1 MQVFTPLF
9 RNINM
14 HQKRPVTVLLAPL
27 DWGLGHATRC
37 IPIINE
43 LIAQGARVLVAA
55 SGTQKTLLEMEFP
68 GLEFFNIPGYEIRYK
83 KGFLLKWALIFRI
96 PSILRQI
103 RREHAWL
110 EQCVAEHNIDLVI
123 SDNRYGL
130 YHKKTLCVFITHQLF
145 IQSGT
150 GFLKNTKSLPETKRK
165 KDSWADR
172 RILKWNYRFISKFSE
187 CWIPDQD
194 GIFSLAGILSH
205 PPVLPPL
212 PMKYIGILSRFKQ
225 VGTPIEKNSLLLL
238 LSGPEPQR
246 TQLEDIICIQLADM
260 SLKTTIVRG
269 LPGMD
274 SPPPAINGVRIFNH
288 LPADELNEIIQSSE
302 FIIARSGYSTI
313 MDLVKM
319 KKNAILIPTPGQT
332 EQEYL
337 GHYLQE
343 NGWMFTAPQKGFN
356 LRNALQDF
364 QQQNLKIPEVQGELL
379 QTAIQDVLTRIKNIK

>member
-14 HQKRPVTVLLAPL
+14 HQIRPVSVLLAPL

-43 LIAQGARVLVAA
+43 LIAQGAWVLVAA
-55 SGTQKTLLEMEFP
+55 SGPQKILLEMEFP
-68 GLEFFNIPGYEIRYK
+68 ELEFFNIPGYEIRYK
-83 KGFLLKWALIFRI
+83 TGFLLKWALIFRI

-110 EQCVAEHNIDLVI
+110 EQCVAEHHIDLVI

-150 GFLKNTKSLPETKRK
+150 GFLKNTKSLPETKQEK
-165 KDSWADR
+165 GSWADR

-194 GIFSLAGILSH
+194 GIFSIAGILSH
-205 PPVLPPL
+205 PPELPPL

-225 VGTPIEKNSLLLL
+225 EGTPIEKNSLLLL

-246 TQLEDIICIQLADM
+246 TQLEDIICMQLADM
-260 SLKTTIVRG
+260 SLKTIIVRG
-269 LPGMD
+269 LPGTN

-343 NGWMFTAPQKGFN
+343 NGWMFTVPQKGFN
-356 LRNALQDF
+356 LRKALQDF